1 MTESDRNE
9 RENELFKAVE
19 EDPTLRPLV
28 HHIVIIESQLQEL
41 EAMPKIRIHP
51 KDPTK
56 QKPTAAAK
64 LYKEYMQQYL
74 NAIKLLMRRA
84 GTDEADE
91 DSPLRKWFRDH
102 ADM

>member
-1 MTESDRNE
+1 MTESDRIE
-9 RENELFKAVE
+9 REKELFKAVD
-19 EDPTLRPLV
+19 EDSTLRPLI
-28 HHIVIIESQLQEL
+28 HHIVIIEAQLQEL
-41 EAMPKIRIHP
+41 ETMPKIRIHP

-84 GTDEADE
+84 GTDETDE
-91 DSPLRKWFRDH
+91 DSPLRKWFKEH
-102 ADM
+102 ADL